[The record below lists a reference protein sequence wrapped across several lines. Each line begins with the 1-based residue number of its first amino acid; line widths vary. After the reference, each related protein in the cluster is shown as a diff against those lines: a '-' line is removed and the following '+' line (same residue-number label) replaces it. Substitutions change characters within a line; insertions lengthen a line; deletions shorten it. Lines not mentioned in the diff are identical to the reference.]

1 MSFITIKVNKNHIFF
16 PLLFLTYF
24 LRDLFKEFINNLN
37 KDKKIIFGNSRV
49 SKMSLSE
56 IYILTPSNLLVIFLY
71 VIERIRAK
79 KNSEDIKV
87 VEKIK
92 NKKLIYNERTLV
104 GFGKLFK
111 LIVLTST
118 FNFIPRILQFFLFF
132 IVNDDIKFDFS
143 VLGSVSI
150 FYILATSVLSR
161 IFLSSYYYRH
171 HYVSLAINIFG
182 LIINIIIDITKIN
195 KTFTIISYVINL
207 IGNVSFSFASITSK
221 FLITYVTPYALELYI
236 GLVQIV
242 YLIILY
248 IPLYFIKRN
257 GENIFAIFFIIMDN
271 YKLILLY
278 IANGICICAYGVFI
292 WIIIDKFS
300 PNDYALSMMVENMID
315 KIFEY
320 VRNPASFTEKL
331 YFSILQIFIFILL
344 IIGIC
349 IHNEVIIINKW
360 RLNEYIKDK
369 IAKKSD
375 EDYQDLVDIS
385 GNIEEKSNDDSSNN
399 AE

>member
-207 IGNVSFSFASITSK
+207 IGNVSF
-221 FLITYVTPYALELYI
+221 
-236 GLVQIV
+236 
-242 YLIILY
+242 
-248 IPLYFIKRN
+248 
-257 GENIFAIFFIIMDN
+257 
-271 YKLILLY
+271 LLQ
-278 IANGICICAYGVFI
+278 V
-292 WIIIDKFS
+292 
-300 PNDYALSMMVENMID
+300 
-315 KIFEY
+315 
-320 VRNPASFTEKL
+320 
-331 YFSILQIFIFILL
+331 LL
-344 IIGIC
+344 
-349 IHNEVIIINKW
+349 
-360 RLNEYIKDK
+360 LNF
-369 IAKKSD
+369 
-375 EDYQDLVDIS
+375 
-385 GNIEEKSNDDSSNN
+385 
-399 AE
+399 

>member
-1 MSFITIKVNKNHIFF
+1 MSFITFKVNKNHIFF
-16 PLLFLTYF
+16 LLLFLTYF

-37 KDKKIIFGNSRV
+37 KDKKIIFGNSQV
-49 SKMSLSE
+49 SKRSLLE

-71 VIERIRAK
+71 IIERVRAK
-79 KNSEDIKV
+79 KNSGDIEV
-87 VEKIK
+87 VEKTK
-92 NKKLIYNERTLV
+92 NKNLIYKERTLV

-111 LIVLTST
+111 LIVLTAT
-118 FNFIPRILQFFLFF
+118 FNFIPRLITFLLFY
-132 IVNDDIKFDFS
+132 IVNDDSKFDFS
-143 VLGSVSI
+143 ILGSVSI
-150 FYILATSVLSR
+150 FYIIATSILSR

-171 HYVSLAINIFG
+171 HFVSLAINIFG

-195 KTFTIISYVINL
+195 KKFTIISYVIKL
-207 IGNVSFSFASITSK
+207 VGNISFSFASITSK
-221 FLITYVTPYALELYI
+221 FLVTYVTPYALELYI
-236 GLVQIV
+236 GIVQIV

-257 GENIFAIFFIIMDN
+257 GENIFANFFIIMDN
-271 YKLILLY
+271 YKLVLLY

-320 VRNPASFTEKL
+320 VRNPNSFTEKI
-331 YFSILQIFIFILL
+331 YFSIIQIFIFILL

-349 IHNEVIIINKW
+349 IHNEVIIINKCG
-360 RLNEYIKDK
+360 LNQYTKDK
-369 IAKKSD
+369 IEKKSE
-375 EDYQDLVDIS
+375 EDYKDLININERIEENSSDDNS
-385 GNIEEKSNDDSSNN
+385 SNIE
-399 AE
+399 